1 MKRLA
6 FVAALSVALAAAP
19 AAGQVAL
26 YGGGGAA
33 FPTGDDLDGV
43 DAGLQLFGGATFDV
57 SEKVSLY
64 AEGQWG
70 THSLEAS
77 DDVTVKPS
85 ALMAG
90 LILGLGSDEDAPV
103 SPYLFAGGGIQTVN
117 IDPDTGEG
125 ADDSTFGFQLG
136 AGLGF
141 DLAGI
146 GAFAEGRYQRASF
159 ADDAAVLPDATFAIF
174 SVAVGLSVE
183 LGGG

>member
-6 FVAALSVALAAAP
+6 FATAFCLALVAMP

-33 FPTGDDLDGV
+33 FPTGDDLENV

-70 THSLEAS
+70 THDIENSET
-77 DDVTVKPS
+77 TVKPM
-85 ALMAG
+85 ALMG
-90 LILGLGSDEDAPV
+90 GILFGFGDDDAPL
-103 SPYLFAGGGIQTVN
+103 SPYVFGGGGIQTVKV
-117 IDPDTGEG
+117 DPETGDSV
-125 ADDSTFGFQLG
+125 DDSTFGWQLG
-136 AGLGF
+136 AGANF

-146 GAFAEGRYQRASF
+146 GAFAEGRYQSASF
-159 ADDAAVLPDATFAIF
+159 DADSEIGALDFAIF
-174 SVAVGLSVE
+174 SVSVGLSVA
-183 LGGG
+183 LGGD